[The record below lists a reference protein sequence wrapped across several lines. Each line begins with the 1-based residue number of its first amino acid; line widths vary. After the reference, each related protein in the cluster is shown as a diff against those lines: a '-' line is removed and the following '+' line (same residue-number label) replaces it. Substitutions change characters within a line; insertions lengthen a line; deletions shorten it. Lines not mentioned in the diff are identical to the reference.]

1 MEPWQCCCMPIPLA
15 FHFNVHVNRLDQ
27 FRVSPISTL
36 THTSSRQKS
45 TWKRPVVN
53 HMDITPAFNYI
64 FNVVFVHYVTDMER
78 TQTTAGGQL
87 INMEYGKQV
96 LFPFFVF
103 QLQNRRRMD
112 REQYVLPS
120 LVLNVLHSNH
130 FLFAATQMWGLAS
143 LSIQSSKYKNMISFF
158 SHSFLTSLNEYNISS

>member
-1 MEPWQCCCMPIPLA
+1 MLYLYTM
-15 FHFNVHVNRLDQ
+15 
-27 FRVSPISTL
+27 
-36 THTSSRQKS
+36 SR
-45 TWKRPVVN
+45 TWREHK
-53 HMDITPAFNYI
+53 
-64 FNVVFVHYVTDMER
+64 
-78 TQTTAGGQL
+78 QQL

-130 FLFAATQMWGLAS
+130 FLFAATQM
-143 LSIQSSKYKNMISFF
+143 
-158 SHSFLTSLNEYNISS
+158 